1 MSVMGIGVV
10 IGRPGGYGDT
20 VTQLIAE
27 YEQARAADVSSVW
40 MTQHLGFD
48 ALTLISSWGVDDDAE
63 LGTAV
68 IPVQS
73 RHPVVLAE
81 QALTAQALCGG
92 RLALGLGL
100 AHADTLEGVYG
111 LPRRRSVS
119 YLSDYLSTLDALMAG
134 KRPTPNDSFAL
145 SARIGA
151 ELPASPSVLIAAL
164 GPRMLQ
170 LAGARTAGTI
180 TWMTGAATIES
191 YVSPTIR
198 AAAEAA
204 GRPDPRVVVCLP
216 VCVTDNAANARE
228 RLGPAIGSYGAM
240 PSYKAMLDREGA
252 ADPVDI
258 AIIGNADEVGTAVTA
273 LLSRGAT
280 DVAAIPVGN
289 PDEVSAT
296 WDVIGATA
304 RG

>member
-1 MSVMGIGVV
+1 MRIGVV

-20 VTQLIAE
+20 VSQLVAE
-27 YEQARAADVSSVW
+27 YEQARAAGVSSVW

-48 ALTLISSWGVDDDAE
+48 ALTLISSWGVE
-63 LGTAV
+63 GNVEVGTAV
-68 IPVQS
+68 IPVQT

-100 AHADTLEGVYG
+100 AHADTLEGLYG

-134 KRPTPNDSFAL
+134 KRATPNESF
-145 SARIGA
+145 SFSTRIGA
-151 ELPASPSVLIAAL
+151 ELPPTPPSVLIAAL

-170 LAGARTAGTI
+170 LAGERTAGTI

-216 VCVTDNAANARE
+216 VCVTDNAASARE
-228 RLGPAIGSYGAM
+228 RLGAVIGGYRGI
-240 PSYKAMLDREGA
+240 PSYEAMLQREGV
-252 ADPVDI
+252 ADAVDV
-258 AIIGNADEVGTAVTA
+258 AIIGNADEVGAA
-273 LLSRGAT
+273 LTGLPSRGAT
-280 DVAAIPVGN
+280 DVAAIPLGN
-289 PDEVSAT
+289 PDEVGAT
-296 WDVIGATA
+296 WDLISALA
-304 RG
+304 KA

>member
-1 MSVMGIGVV
+1 MRIGVV
-10 IGRPGGYGDT
+10 IGRPGRYGDT
-20 VTQLIAE
+20 LSQLAAE

-40 MTQHLGFD
+40 MTQHLGSD
-48 ALTLISSWGVDDDAE
+48 ALTLISSWGVDEDLE
-63 LGTAV
+63 VGTAV
-68 IPVQS
+68 IPVQT

-100 AHADTLEGVYG
+100 AHADTLEGLYG

-134 KRPTPNDSFAL
+134 KRATPNESFAF
-145 SARIGA
+145 STRIGA
-151 ELPASPSVLIAAL
+151 ELPTPPSVLLAAL

-170 LAGARTAGTI
+170 LAGERTAGTI
-180 TWMTGAATIES
+180 TWMTGPATIES

-216 VCVTDNAANARE
+216 VCVTDDAASARE
-228 RLGPAIGSYGAM
+228 RLAAVIGGYRGI
-240 PSYKAMLDREGA
+240 PSYEAMLEREGV
-252 ADPVDI
+252 ADAVDV
-258 AIIGNADEVGTAVTA
+258 AIIGSADEVGAA
-273 LLSRGAT
+273 LTDLPSRGAT
-280 DVAAIPVGN
+280 DVAAIPLGN
-289 PDEVSAT
+289 PDEVGAT
-296 WDVIGATA
+296 WDLISALA
-304 RG
+304 KA

>member
-1 MSVMGIGVV
+1 MRIGVV

-20 VTQLIAE
+20 LSQLVAE
-27 YEQARAADVSSVW
+27 YEQARAAGVSSVW

-48 ALTLISSWGVDDDAE
+48 VLTLVSSWGVDGDVE
-63 LGTAV
+63 VGTAV
-68 IPVQS
+68 IPVQT

-111 LPRRRSVS
+111 LRRRRSVS

-134 KRPTPNDSFAL
+134 KRATPNESFAF
-145 SARIGA
+145 STRIGA
-151 ELPASPSVLIAAL
+151 ELLPTPPSMLIAAL

-170 LAGARTAGTI
+170 LAGERTAGTI

-216 VCVTDNAANARE
+216 VCVTDDAASARE
-228 RLGPAIGSYGAM
+228 RLGAAIDGYSSM
-240 PSYKAMLDREGA
+240 PSYRAMLDREGV
-252 ADPVDI
+252 ADAVDV
-258 AIIGNADEVGTAVTA
+258 AIIGSADEVGAA
-273 LLSRGAT
+273 LTSLSSRGAT
-280 DVAAIPVGN
+280 DVAAIPLGN
-289 PDEVSAT
+289 PHEVGAT
-296 WDVIGATA
+296 WDLISAIA
-304 RG
+304 KA

>member
-1 MSVMGIGVV
+1 MRIGVV

-20 VTQLIAE
+20 LSQLVAE
-27 YEQARAADVSSVW
+27 YEQALAADVSSVW

-48 ALTLISSWGVDDDAE
+48 ALTLISSWGVDDDLE
-63 LGTAV
+63 VGTAV
-68 IPVQS
+68 IPVQT

-111 LPRRRSVS
+111 LRRRRSVS

-134 KRPTPNDSFAL
+134 KRATPNESFAL
-145 SARIGA
+145 STRLGV
-151 ELPASPSVLIAAL
+151 ELLPPPPSVLIAAL

-170 LAGARTAGTI
+170 LAGERTAGTI

-198 AAAEAA
+198 AAADAA

-216 VCVTDNAANARE
+216 VCVTDDAASARE
-228 RLGPAIGSYGAM
+228 RLGAAIDGYSGI
-240 PSYKAMLDREGA
+240 PSYRAMLDREG
-252 ADPVDI
+252 VDDAVDV
-258 AIIGNADEVGTAVTA
+258 AIIGSADEVGASLTR
-273 LLSRGAT
+273 LPSRGAT
-280 DVAAIPVGN
+280 DVAAIPLGN
-289 PDEVSAT
+289 PDEVGAT
-296 WDVIGATA
+296 WDLISALA
-304 RG
+304 KA

>member
-1 MSVMGIGVV
+1 MRIGVV

-20 VTQLIAE
+20 LSQLAAE

-40 MTQHLGFD
+40 MTQHLGSD
-48 ALTLISSWGVDDDAE
+48 ALTLISSWGVDEDLE
-63 LGTAV
+63 VGTAV
-68 IPVQS
+68 IPVQT

-100 AHADTLEGVYG
+100 AHADTLEGLYG

-134 KRPTPNDSFAL
+134 KRATPNESFAF
-145 SARIGA
+145 STRIGA
-151 ELPASPSVLIAAL
+151 ELPTPPSVLLAAL

-170 LAGARTAGTI
+170 LAGERTAGTI
-180 TWMTGAATIES
+180 TWMTGPATIES

-216 VCVTDNAANARE
+216 VCVTDDAASARE
-228 RLGPAIGSYGAM
+228 RLAAVIGGYRGI
-240 PSYKAMLDREGA
+240 PSYEAMLEREGV
-252 ADPVDI
+252 ADAVDV
-258 AIIGNADEVGTAVTA
+258 AIIGSADEVGAA
-273 LLSRGAT
+273 LTDLPSRGAT
-280 DVAAIPVGN
+280 DVAAIPLGN
-289 PDEVSAT
+289 PDEVGAT
-296 WDVIGATA
+296 WDLISALA
-304 RG
+304 KA

>member
-1 MSVMGIGVV
+1 MRIGVV

-20 VTQLIAE
+20 LSQLVAE
-27 YEQARAADVSSVW
+27 YEQARAAGVSSVW

-48 ALTLISSWGVDDDAE
+48 ALTLISSWGVEGDVE
-63 LGTAV
+63 VGTAV
-68 IPVQS
+68 IPVQT

-81 QALTAQALCGG
+81 QALTAEVLCGG

-100 AHADTLEGVYG
+100 ADAETLEGLYG

-134 KRPTPNDSFAL
+134 TRATPNESFGFSTRL
-145 SARIGA
+145 GA
-151 ELPASPSVLIAAL
+151 ELPTPPSVLIAAL

-170 LAGARTAGTI
+170 LAGERSAGTI

-216 VCVTDNAANARE
+216 VCVTENPASARE
-228 RLGPAIGSYGAM
+228 RLGAVIGGYRGI
-240 PSYKAMLDREGA
+240 PSYEAMLEREGV
-252 ADPVDI
+252 ADAVDV
-258 AIIGNADEVGTAVTA
+258 AIIGSADEVGAA
-273 LLSRGAT
+273 LTGLSSRGAT
-280 DVAAIPVGN
+280 DVAAIPLGN
-289 PDEVSAT
+289 PDEVGAT
-296 WDVIGATA
+296 WDLIGAIA
-304 RG
+304 KA

>member
-1 MSVMGIGVV
+1 MRIGVV

-20 VTQLIAE
+20 LSQLVTE
-27 YEQARAADVSSVW
+27 YEQARAAGVSSVW

-48 ALTLISSWGVDDDAE
+48 ALTLISSWGVDGDVE
-63 LGTAV
+63 VGTAV
-68 IPVQS
+68 IPVQT

-100 AHADTLEGVYG
+100 AHADTLEGLYG

-134 KRPTPNDSFAL
+134 TRATPNESFGFSTRLGAEFPTP
-145 SARIGA
+145 
-151 ELPASPSVLIAAL
+151 PPVLIAAL

-170 LAGARTAGTI
+170 LAGERTAGTI

-216 VCVTDNAANARE
+216 VCVTDDVASARE
-228 RLGPAIGSYGAM
+228 RLGAVIGGYRGI
-240 PSYKAMLDREGA
+240 PSYEAMLEREGV
-252 ADPVDI
+252 ADAVDV
-258 AIIGNADEVGTAVTA
+258 AIIGSADEVGAA
-273 LLSRGAT
+273 LIGLRARGAT
-280 DVAAIPVGN
+280 DLAAIPLGN
-289 PDEVSAT
+289 PEEVGAT
-296 WDVIGATA
+296 WDLISAIA
-304 RG
+304 KA

>member
-1 MSVMGIGVV
+1 V

-20 VTQLIAE
+20 LSQLVAE

-48 ALTLISSWGVDDDAE
+48 ALTLISSWGVDGDVE
-63 LGTAV
+63 VGTAV
-68 IPVQS
+68 IPVQT

-100 AHADTLEGVYG
+100 AHADTLEGLYG

-119 YLSDYLSTLDALMAG
+119 YLADYLSTLDALMAG
-134 KRPTPNDSFAL
+134 KRATPNESFAFSTRL
-145 SARIGA
+145 GA
-151 ELPASPSVLIAAL
+151 ELLPTPPSVLIAAL

-170 LAGARTAGTI
+170 LAGERTAGTI
-180 TWMTGAATIES
+180 TWMTGPATIEN

-198 AAAEAA
+198 AAADAA

-216 VCVTDNAANARE
+216 VCVTENPASARE
-228 RLGPAIGSYGAM
+228 RLGAVIGGYRGI
-240 PSYKAMLDREGA
+240 PSYEAMLEREGV
-252 ADPVDI
+252 ADAVDV
-258 AIIGNADEVGTAVTA
+258 AIIGSADEVGAA
-273 LLSRGAT
+273 LIGLPARGAT
-280 DVAAIPVGN
+280 DIAAIPLGN
-289 PDEVSAT
+289 PDEVGAT
-296 WDVIGATA
+296 WDLISAIA
-304 RG
+304 KA

>member
-1 MSVMGIGVV
+1 MRIGVV

-20 VTQLIAE
+20 LSRLVAE

-48 ALTLISSWGVDDDAE
+48 ALTLISSWGVDGDVE
-63 LGTAV
+63 VGTAV
-68 IPVQS
+68 IPVQT

-111 LPRRRSVS
+111 LRRRRSVS

-134 KRPTPNDSFAL
+134 TQATPNESFAF
-145 SARIGA
+145 STRIGA
-151 ELPASPSVLIAAL
+151 ELLPPPPSVLIAAL

-170 LAGARTAGTI
+170 LAGERTAGTI
-180 TWMTGAATIES
+180 TWMTGAATIER

-216 VCVTDNAANARE
+216 VCVTDECSE
-228 RLGPAIGSYGAM
+228 RSR
-240 PSYKAMLDREGA
+240 KAGCCHRRLQQH
-252 ADPVDI
+252 
-258 AIIGNADEVGTAVTA
+258 AV
-273 LLSRGAT
+273 
-280 DVAAIPVGN
+280 V
-289 PDEVSAT
+289 
-296 WDVIGATA
+296 
-304 RG
+304 

>member
-1 MSVMGIGVV
+1 MRIGVV

-20 VTQLIAE
+20 LSQLVTE
-27 YEQARAADVSSVW
+27 YEQARAAGVSSVW

-48 ALTLISSWGVDDDAE
+48 ALTLISSWGVDGDVE
-63 LGTAV
+63 VGTAV
-68 IPVQS
+68 IPVQT

-100 AHADTLEGVYG
+100 AHADTLEGLYG

-134 KRPTPNDSFAL
+134 TRATPNESFGFSTRLGAEFPTP
-145 SARIGA
+145 
-151 ELPASPSVLIAAL
+151 PPVLIAAL

-170 LAGARTAGTI
+170 LAGERTAGTI

-216 VCVTDNAANARE
+216 VCATDDVASARE
-228 RLGPAIGSYGAM
+228 RLGAVIGGYRGI
-240 PSYKAMLDREGA
+240 PSYEAMLEREGV
-252 ADPVDI
+252 ADAVDV
-258 AIIGNADEVGTAVTA
+258 AIIGSADEVGAA
-273 LLSRGAT
+273 LIGLRARGAT
-280 DVAAIPVGN
+280 DIAAIPLGN
-289 PDEVSAT
+289 PEEVGAT
-296 WDVIGATA
+296 WDLISAIA
-304 RG
+304 KA